1 MHMFWLS
8 QALSKLILLQTC
20 TTTGRFLLF
29 TSYLLPMAAKKRNM
43 AFQKDR
49 KLPFLNNN

>member
-8 QALSKLILLQTC
+8 QALRQLIILQTC
-20 TTTGRFLLF
+20 TTTEFCCLHHF
-29 TSYLLPMAAKKRNM
+29 HYLRQKKNM

-49 KLPFLNNN
+49 KLPFYIINK